1 MILYHGSNQ
10 DIKEIDLTK
19 TRPNKDFG
27 QGFYLTAD
35 KEQAMQMAKQ
45 KVVQSGGTPTV
56 NVYEFDEN
64 HLSDNELNIK
74 IFEGYTEEW
83 ARFIL
88 ANRNR
93 ESKTKIHDFDIVI
106 GAIADDKVGVQLF
119 RYMKKYIDLPT
130 FSEELAVCETN
141 YPVLFWNGAGNQIIE
156 EAMTDDEQF
165 MIECITTELTEYVMR
180 DYHIGMKEA
189 LDMVYNSETY
199 SKLIDM
205 NSGLYYQSP
214 LLVYDV
220 FKEEQITNRK
230 KLNDGK

>member
-119 RYMKKYIDLPT
+119 RYRFAYL
-130 FSEELAVCETN
+130 SEELAVCTTN
-141 YPVLFWNGAGNQIIE
+141 YPVLFWNGTGNQIIE

-220 FKEEQITNRK
+220 FKEEQTTNRK
-230 KLNDGK
+230 EG

>member
-35 KEQAMQMAKQ
+35 EEQAMQMAKQ

-74 IFEGYTEEW
+74 IFEGNTEEW
-83 ARFIL
+83 AKFIL

-130 FSEELAVCETN
+130 LVKN
-141 YPVLFWNGAGNQIIE
+141 L
-156 EAMTDDEQF
+156 QF
-165 MIECITTELTEYVMR
+165 VRLTTQYYFGTER
-180 DYHIGMKEA
+180 AI
-189 LDMVYNSETY
+189 
-199 SKLIDM
+199 KL
-205 NSGLYYQSP
+205 L
-214 LLVYDV
+214 
-220 FKEEQITNRK
+220 K
-230 KLNDGK
+230 KL

>member
-56 NVYEFDEN
+56 NVYEY

-130 FSEELAVCETN
+130 LVKN
-141 YPVLFWNGAGNQIIE
+141 L
-156 EAMTDDEQF
+156 QF
-165 MIECITTELTEYVMR
+165 VRLTTQYYFGTER
-180 DYHIGMKEA
+180 AI
-189 LDMVYNSETY
+189 
-199 SKLIDM
+199 KL
-205 NSGLYYQSP
+205 L
-214 LLVYDV
+214 
-220 FKEEQITNRK
+220 K
-230 KLNDGK
+230 KL

>member
-83 ARFIL
+83 AKFIL

-93 ESKTKIHDFDIVI
+93 ESKIKIHDFDIVI

-119 RYMKKYIDLPT
+119 RYMKKYICT
-130 FSEELAVCETN
+130 FL
-141 YPVLFWNGAGNQIIE
+141 
-156 EAMTDDEQF
+156 
-165 MIECITTELTEYVMR
+165 
-180 DYHIGMKEA
+180 IGI
-189 LDMVYNSETY
+189 S
-199 SKLIDM
+199 
-205 NSGLYYQSP
+205 
-214 LLVYDV
+214 V
-220 FKEEQITNRK
+220 FAKYCRK
-230 KLNDGK
+230 KETLIPPIRISVPIALYRRL